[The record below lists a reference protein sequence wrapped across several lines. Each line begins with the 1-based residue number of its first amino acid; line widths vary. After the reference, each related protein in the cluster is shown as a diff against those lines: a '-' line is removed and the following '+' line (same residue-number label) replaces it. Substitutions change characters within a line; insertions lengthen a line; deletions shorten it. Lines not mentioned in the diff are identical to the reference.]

1 MGFGACK
8 YQGFMATISRLL
20 ATPILHVRKVSAR
33 QLDVVGRRVLD
44 YGHIPAIA
52 WQVLPSL
59 QLLLP
64 YSFLDLPHL
73 LRKSHNVQH
82 SSICKVFI
90 LPFKFG
96 LIGFPSQN
104 I

>member
-1 MGFGACK
+1 
-8 YQGFMATISRLL
+8 MATISYLL
-20 ATPILHVRKVSAR
+20 ATPILHVPKVSPR

-44 YGHIPAIA
+44 YGDIPTIA

-73 LRKSHNVQH
+73 LRKNHNVQQ
-82 SSICKVFI
+82 SSICKAFVI
-90 LPFKFG
+90 SS
-96 LIGFPSQN
+96 LISPLN
-104 I
+104 

>member
-1 MGFGACK
+1 
-8 YQGFMATISRLL
+8 MATISYLL

-44 YGHIPAIA
+44 YGHIPTIA

-73 LRKSHNVQH
+73 L
-82 SSICKVFI
+82 CKVTMYNIHQSARSSFFP
-90 LPFKFG
+90 LSSPF
-96 LIGFPSQN
+96 
-104 I
+104 